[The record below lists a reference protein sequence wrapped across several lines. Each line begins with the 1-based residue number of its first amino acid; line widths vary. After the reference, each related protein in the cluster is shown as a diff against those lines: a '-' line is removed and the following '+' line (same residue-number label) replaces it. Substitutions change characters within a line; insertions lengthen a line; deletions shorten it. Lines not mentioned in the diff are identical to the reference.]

1 MARVKKES
9 LGSVSSGD
17 SFEPAPLAGQ
27 VLAHQDLSLLEV
39 SEAADLQ
46 SLMLD
51 ARVKPLILAAVSST
65 QALVLPQNTKA
76 LLEALRKAGHTP
88 KVRAGANHV

>member
-1 MARVKKES
+1 MARAKKES
-9 LGSVSSGD
+9 PGLPSVGD
-17 SFEPAPLAGQ
+17 LFEPAPLSGQ

-39 SEAADLQ
+39 SEATDLQ

-51 ARVKPLILAAVSST
+51 GRIKPLILAAISST

-88 KVRAGANHV
+88 KVQAGTSHV

>member
-1 MARVKKES
+1 MARVKKETLVS
-9 LGSVSSGD
+9 TSVRD
-17 SFEPAPLAGQ
+17 LFEPIPAAGQ
-27 VLAHQDLSLLEV
+27 VLAHQDLALLEV

-46 SLMLD
+46 SLLLD
-51 ARVKPLILAAVSST
+51 TRIKPLILATVSST

-88 KVRAGANHV
+88 KVQATYA